1 MRFLLSVHGDAS
13 SWGTQ
18 PEDETQRELEA
29 FASFEREAKAAGVLV
44 DQGALQPTAWDLTVE
59 AGAPR
64 FAERSVSGP
73 TMGCFYVVDVDAP
86 EQAKEWA
93 ARIPLVG
100 RGGFDRVEIRPFM
113 GQERS

>member
-1 MRFLLSVHGDAS
+1 MRCLLSVHGDAS
-13 SWGTQ
+13 GWGTQ

-44 DQGALQPTAWDLTVE
+44 DQGALHA
-59 AGAPR
+59 
-64 FAERSVSGP
+64 
-73 TMGCFYVVDVDAP
+73 DAP